1 MSKKRFIALFTLV
14 SLLAY
19 AALSAGM
26 LAYLSGKNA
35 DNRAD
40 RENYWEETAERVLR
54 ETDTPEEA
62 IREFTI
68 YAGDNLT
75 ADRPYLAAVY
85 LPDGALQAK
94 TEDRLLLLSAAD
106 DSAGTVR
113 DWLDLSPYMTPEIRN
128 RLQRFVFFRM
138 NDSANVES
146 LTLAKNGD
154 ETVPV
159 TLTLKYGYGAAG
171 LRLTLDLAPEYKD
184 KAESST
190 GFAQTYV
197 FSVCKTRRLTRTL
210 HEAQTLLP
218 GFGEQLRVKYGPAYY
233 PGKIELNAPGY
244 RVTTRVFHG
253 EQGGQPLYFVI
264 LYAENAFLNTL
275 KLGVWPMG
283 LTALLF
289 LFVYAAALILAL
301 RWRGQRERLAYS
313 RYSFLSA
320 AAHELKTPIAVIAGA
335 GECLAENVAPEKTA
349 EYAEVILHESER
361 MKTLVENMLRQNR
374 FLSAAGIQKAR
385 TDLSALVRREAEAY
399 APAARQKQITL
410 SVKTEPDLWIDCDAE
425 MIAVAVRNFLSNA
438 VKYAPAGERITV
450 TAAKEGNKAAVR
462 VKNTGS
468 RVSPEA
474 LPHIWEELYREDGV
488 RADGAGS
495 GLGLSI
501 CRRVFELH
509 RFAYGCVSDDTGV
522 EFRFSAPRRRKEKPA
537 QKEKGRRSANLHP
550 AEISAAATLAM
561 IAAGLILFAL
571 FVFTQS
577 NGFLFPCGIFAPA
590 GMLGSLLTALL
601 RFLAWRDKAKLR
613 HNRLVWLAI
622 AAFILPPVIYF
633 ILLMFMMT
641 R

>member
-62 IREFTI
+62 IREFAF

-94 TEDRLLLLSAAD
+94 TEDRLLLFSAAD

-146 LTLAKNGD
+146 LSLAKEGD
-154 ETVPV
+154 EAIPV
-159 TLTLKYGYGAAG
+159 SLTLKYGYGAAG

-184 KAESST
+184 KAEIST
-190 GFAQTYV
+190 NVAYTHI

-218 GFGEQLRVKYGPAYY
+218 QFGEQIRVKYGPAYY

-301 RWRGQRERLAYS
+301 RWRGQRERLAHS

-320 AAHELKTPIAVIAGA
+320 AAHELKTPIAVISGA

-361 MKTLVENMLRQNR
+361 MKTLVEDMLRQNR
-374 FLSAAGIQKAR
+374 FLSADGVKKTRA
-385 TDLSALVRREAEAY
+385 DLSALVRREAAAY
-399 APAARQKQITL
+399 APAAKQKGISL
-410 SVKTEPDLWIDCDAE
+410 SVKTEPSLWIDCDAE
-425 MIAVAVRNFLSNA
+425 MIAIAVRNFLSNA
-438 VKYAPAGERITV
+438 VKYAPAGESVVV

-468 RVSPEA
+468 RISPEA

-509 RFAYGCVSDDTGV
+509 RFAYGCVSDASGV
-522 EFRFSAPRRRKEKPA
+522 EFRFAAPAARKAK
-537 QKEKGRRSANLHP
+537 QDRSKKRHAGIRLHP
-550 AEISAAATLAM
+550 AEKCA
-561 IAAGLILFAL
+561 IAALSLIAASLMLFAL
-571 FVFTQS
+571 FVLTQS
-577 NGFLFPCGIFAPA
+577 NGFLLPCGILAPA
-590 GMLGSLLTALL
+590 GMLGSLLTTLTRL
-601 RFLAWRDKAKLR
+601 LAWRDKVKLR
-613 HNRLVWLAI
+613 RNRLVWLGI
-622 AAFILPPVIYF
+622 AAFLLPPAIYF
-633 ILLMFMMT
+633 ILLLCMT
-641 R
+641 SS

>member
-1 MSKKRFIALFTLV
+1 MSNKKFIALFTLV
-14 SLLAY
+14 SLLVY
-19 AALSAGM
+19 AALSAVM
-26 LAYLSGKNA
+26 LATLSGRNA
-35 DNRAD
+35 NNRND
-40 RENYWEETAERVLR
+40 RETYWEELAERALR
-54 ETDTPEEA
+54 ETEDPEAA

-68 YAGDNLT
+68 YAGDNLI
-75 ADRPYLAAVY
+75 AARPYAAAVY
-85 LPDGALQAK
+85 QPDGTLLAE
-94 TEDRLLLLSAAD
+94 TGDRLLLISAPYGSTQAH
-106 DSAGTVR
+106 R
-113 DWLDLSPYMTPEIRN
+113 DWLDMTPYMTPEIQN
-128 RLQRFVFFRM
+128 RLQRFTFFRM

-146 LTLAKNGD
+146 LSLAREGD
-154 ETVPV
+154 KTIPV
-159 TLTLKYGYGAAG
+159 SLTLKYGYGSAG
-171 LRLTLDLAPEYKD
+171 LRLTLNLAPEYKD
-184 KAESST
+184 KAAFT
-190 GFAQTYV
+190 QGAAMLYV
-197 FSVCKTRRLTRTL
+197 YSVCKTAGLTRTL
-210 HEAQTLLP
+210 SQAQTLLP
-218 GFGEQLRVKYGPAYY
+218 GFGEQIRVKYGPAYY
-233 PGKIELNAPGY
+233 PGPIELSAPGP
-244 RVTTRVFHG
+244 RITTRVFHG
-253 EQGGQPLYFVI
+253 EQNGQPLYFVI

-275 KLGVWPMG
+275 ALGMWPMVF
-283 LTALLF
+283 TTVLF
-289 LFVYAAALILAL
+289 LFFYTAALILAL
-301 RWRGQRERLAYS
+301 RWRRQRERLAYS

-361 MKTLVENMLRQNR
+361 MKTLVEDMLRQNR

-399 APAARQKQITL
+399 VPAAKQKQITL

-425 MIAVAVRNFLSNA
+425 MIAIAVRNFLSNA

-468 RVSPEA
+468 RISPEA
-474 LPHIWEELYREDGV
+474 LPHIWEELYREDAV

-537 QKEKGRRSANLHP
+537 QKEKRRRSANLHP

-561 IAAGLILFAL
+561 FAAGLLLLAL

-613 HNRLVWLAI
+613 HNRLVWLGI